1 MGDEISHA
9 EMKIEEVENLQIVSP
24 EDQDVDEERPH
35 DKKEVKKVIKKK
47 KIIKKKK
54 TVVTG
59 DDGVPKVVE
68 EITEEEVPEI
78 HEITVTDEAETTI
91 EGVVKPIITEMDADE
106 ISHAEMKI
114 EKVEDVQIVSPED
127 QDVDE
132 ERPHDKKEGVKK
144 VIKKKK
150 IIKQK
155 KTVVTGDDGVP
166 KVVEEITE
174 EEVPEIHEITVRD
187 EAETTIEGVVKPII
201 TEMDADEISHAE
213 MKIEEVEDVQIVSPE
228 DQDVDEE

>member
-1 MGDEISHA
+1 
-9 EMKIEEVENLQIVSP
+9 
-24 EDQDVDEERPH
+24 
-35 DKKEVKKVIKKK
+35 
-47 KIIKKKK
+47 
-54 TVVTG
+54 
-59 DDGVPKVVE
+59 
-68 EITEEEVPEI
+68 
-78 HEITVTDEAETTI
+78 
-91 EGVVKPIITEMDADE
+91 MDADE

-114 EKVEDVQIVSPED
+114 EQVEDVQITSPED
-127 QDVDE
+127 KDVDE
-132 ERPHDKKEGVKK
+132 EKPLDKKEGIKK

-150 IIKQK
+150 IIKKK

-213 MKIEEVEDVQIVSPE
+213 MKVGAVEEITIVSPE
-228 DQDVDEE
+228 EQYIDEEKPADRKEGVKKVI

>member
-1 MGDEISHA
+1 M
-9 EMKIEEVENLQIVSP
+9 
-24 EDQDVDEERPH
+24 
-35 DKKEVKKVIKKK
+35 
-47 KIIKKKK
+47 
-54 TVVTG
+54 
-59 DDGVPKVVE
+59 
-68 EITEEEVPEI
+68 
-78 HEITVTDEAETTI
+78 
-91 EGVVKPIITEMDADE
+91 GVVKPIITEMDADE

-114 EKVEDVQIVSPED
+114 EEVEDVQIVSPED

-132 ERPHDKKEGVKK
+132 EKPNDKKEGVKK

-150 IIKQK
+150 M
-155 KTVVTGDDGVP
+155 TVVTGDDGVP

-213 MKIEEVEDVQIVSPE
+213 MK
-228 DQDVDEE
+228 